1 MDANLWFLL
10 TRREECD
17 IGVSDLHFGERWFL
31 HLRSILPFGDDKNLM
46 LESTRRWRE
55 KRGWKMDEAPN
66 RYPRNMMRLMR
77 MSIRNNVL
85 TPMLRLKFLVKVTLR
100 I

>member
-1 MDANLWFLL
+1 
-10 TRREECD
+10 
-17 IGVSDLHFGERWFL
+17 
-31 HLRSILPFGDDKNLM
+31 
-46 LESTRRWRE
+46 
-55 KRGWKMDEAPN
+55 MDEAPN

-85 TPMLRLKFLVKVTLR
+85 TPMLRLKFLVKMTLR